1 MPQKSSEKSTFKKE
15 ERLCTFKEIEEL
27 KIKGKPLFVHPF
39 KTSWMKTEGDMNKIL
54 ILAPKRNFKKAVDR
68 NLLRRRIREAY
79 RKNKNIIAGESI
91 NIFISYVAKDILDFT
106 LIEEKL
112 KEVLKQIANAVSGKK

>member
-15 ERLCTFKEIEEL
+15 ERLCSFKEIEEL

-39 KTSWMKTEGDMNKIL
+39 KTSWMKTEGGINKIL

-79 RKNKNIIAGESI
+79 RKNKNIIAGGSI
-91 NIFISYVAKDILDFT
+91 NIFISYIAKDILDST

-112 KEVLKQIANAVSGKK
+112 KEVLKQIANAVSREK

>member
-1 MPQKSSEKSTFKKE
+1 
-15 ERLCTFKEIEEL
+15 
-27 KIKGKPLFVHPF
+27 
-39 KTSWMKTEGDMNKIL
+39 MKTAGGINKIL

-91 NIFISYVAKDILDFT
+91 NIFISYVAKDILDST
-106 LIEEKL
+106 IIEEKL
-112 KEVLKQIANAVSGKK
+112 KEVLKQIADAVSREK

>member
-1 MPQKSSEKSTFKKE
+1 
-15 ERLCTFKEIEEL
+15 
-27 KIKGKPLFVHPF
+27 
-39 KTSWMKTEGDMNKIL
+39 MNKIL